1 MTKNN
6 SLNFYSIFKWVII
19 ISFVVY
25 AVFPFLW
32 LVLASLKTNAEL
44 LDNPF
49 KLPKVFQFQNYSN
62 AIKEANKQGAF
73 VFWNHPHWEAN
84 RSDGIA
90 KLDPIHKEIINKGYD
105 VFMIMI
111 YTHPMISFISNF
123 SRERRIPKVGVF
135 STWKTVYN
143 LIETYKNM
151 LGDNFT
157 LFINNRGDKFKKEV
171 DDFNNA
177 ASKGA
182 KGIYDYLNSYMEDT
196 GGREAY
202 KSTFNKPFKLDDKL
216 ENEFRKLAA
225 NTSADLED
233 EGTYKALAKDYQK
246 FHHHYESGKYGADR
260 IQSNYNKYL
269 DKQEKDKQRHLGDLE
284 SIANTLYDDTFHE
297 LLKHSSVEEIDKKV
311 QRFLT

>member
-1 MTKNN
+1 MKLSDIILEQNGKPKAVIMAGGAGAGKSYLLNQLGLEGLKLYNPDKYVEDKDHPYFNN
-6 SLNFYSIFKWVII
+6 LSAASGQVAKDVGVASDKKE
-19 ISFVVY
+19 SFIWDTT
-25 AVFPFLW
+25 AG
-32 LVLASLKTNAEL
+32 
-44 LDNPF
+44 NPS
-49 KLPKVFQFQNYSN
+49 KV
-62 AIKEANKQGAF
+62 
-73 VFWNHPHWEAN
+73 
-84 RSDGIA
+84 
-90 KLDPIHKEIINKGYD
+90 KEIINKGYD

>member
-1 MTKNN
+1 MKLSDIILEQNGKPKAVIMAGGAGAGKSYLLNQLGLEGLKLYNPDKYVEDKDHPYFNN
-6 SLNFYSIFKWVII
+6 LSAASGQVAKDVGVASDKKE
-19 ISFVVY
+19 SFIWDTT
-25 AVFPFLW
+25 AG
-32 LVLASLKTNAEL
+32 
-44 LDNPF
+44 NPS
-49 KLPKVFQFQNYSN
+49 KV
-62 AIKEANKQGAF
+62 
-73 VFWNHPHWEAN
+73 
-84 RSDGIA
+84 
-90 KLDPIHKEIINKGYD
+90 KEIINKGYD

-151 LGDNFT
+151 LGDNFA

-216 ENEFRKLAA
+216 EKEFRKLAA

-246 FHHHYESGKYGADR
+246 FYHHYESGKYGADR

-297 LLKHSSVEEIDKKV
+297 LLRHSSVEEIDKKV

>member
-1 MTKNN
+1 MKLSDIILEQNGKPKAVIMAGGAGAGKSYLLNQLGLEGLKLYNPDKYVEDKDHPYFNN
-6 SLNFYSIFKWVII
+6 LSAASGQVAKDVGVASDKKE
-19 ISFVVY
+19 SFIWDTT
-25 AVFPFLW
+25 AG
-32 LVLASLKTNAEL
+32 
-44 LDNPF
+44 NPS
-49 KLPKVFQFQNYSN
+49 KV
-62 AIKEANKQGAF
+62 
-73 VFWNHPHWEAN
+73 
-84 RSDGIA
+84 
-90 KLDPIHKEIINKGYD
+90 KEIINKGYD

-151 LGDNFT
+151 LGDNFA

-216 ENEFRKLAA
+216 EKEFRKLAA

-297 LLKHSSVEEIDKKV
+297 LLRHSSVEEIDKKV

>member
-1 MTKNN
+1 MKLSDIILEQNGKPKAVIMAGGAGAGKSYLLNQLGLEGLKLYNPDKYVEDKDHPYFNN
-6 SLNFYSIFKWVII
+6 LSAASGQVAKDVGVASDKKE
-19 ISFVVY
+19 SFIWDTT
-25 AVFPFLW
+25 AG
-32 LVLASLKTNAEL
+32 
-44 LDNPF
+44 NPS
-49 KLPKVFQFQNYSN
+49 K
-62 AIKEANKQGAF
+62 I
-73 VFWNHPHWEAN
+73 
-84 RSDGIA
+84 
-90 KLDPIHKEIINKGYD
+90 KEIINKGYD
-105 VFMIMI
+105 VFMIMT

>member
-1 MTKNN
+1 MKLSDIILEQNGKPKAVIMAGGAGAGKSYLLNQLGLEGLKLYNPDKYVEDKDHPYFNN
-6 SLNFYSIFKWVII
+6 LSAASGQVAKDVGVASDKKE
-19 ISFVVY
+19 SFIWDTT
-25 AVFPFLW
+25 AGNP
-32 LVLASLKTNAEL
+32 LK
-44 LDNPF
+44 
-49 KLPKVFQFQNYSN
+49 V
-62 AIKEANKQGAF
+62 
-73 VFWNHPHWEAN
+73 
-84 RSDGIA
+84 
-90 KLDPIHKEIINKGYD
+90 KEIINKGYD

-151 LGDNFT
+151 LGDNFA

-216 ENEFRKLAA
+216 EKEFRKLAA

-297 LLKHSSVEEIDKKV
+297 LLRHSSVEEIDKKV